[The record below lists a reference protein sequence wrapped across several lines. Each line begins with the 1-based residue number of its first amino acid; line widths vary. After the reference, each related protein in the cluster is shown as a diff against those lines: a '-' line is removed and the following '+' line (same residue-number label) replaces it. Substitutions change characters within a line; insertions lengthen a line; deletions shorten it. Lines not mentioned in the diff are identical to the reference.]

1 MAAIYSLSPTRS
13 EGAGFIF
20 RDVWWCFR
28 DHFPFELSQTHKT
41 YKENRPL

>member
-20 RDVWWCFR
+20 RDVWCFR
-28 DHFPFELSQTHKT
+28 DHFPFELSRTHKT
-41 YKENRPL
+41 YKGIRLL

>member
-20 RDVWWCFR
+20 RDVWCFR
-28 DHFPFELSQTHKT
+28 DHFPFELSQTHMT

>member
-20 RDVWWCFR
+20 RDVWCFR
-28 DHFPFELSQTHKT
+28 DHFPFELSQTHMNDKGI
-41 YKENRPL
+41 RPL